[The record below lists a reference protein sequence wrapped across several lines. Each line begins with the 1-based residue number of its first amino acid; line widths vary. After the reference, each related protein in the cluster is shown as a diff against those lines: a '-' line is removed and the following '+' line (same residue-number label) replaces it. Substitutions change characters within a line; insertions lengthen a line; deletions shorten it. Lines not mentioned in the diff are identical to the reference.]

1 MSLLELVNLHKTF
14 EKGTVNENHVLR
26 GLDLT
31 IEDGDF
37 ISVIGGNGA
46 GKSTL
51 LNCIAGLI
59 SIDQGAITLD
69 NQSITKDSVEKR
81 SKDISRVFQDP
92 RMGTATNLTIE
103 ENMAIAHKRGNKRH
117 IFRQSVTD
125 DDRQLFKKS
134 LSQLGLGLENR
145 MKTDAAF
152 LSGGQR
158 QALTLAM
165 ATLVRPKLL
174 LLDEHTA
181 ALDPKTID
189 MVMELTQKVIE
200 EQRLTALMI
209 THNMEHAIAYGNRL
223 VMLYHGKIVVDVK
236 GEAKRNLTVAE
247 LMELF
252 HKNSGQQL
260 IDDALVLG

>member
-92 RMGTATNLTIE
+92 RMG
-103 ENMAIAHKRGNKRH
+103 
-117 IFRQSVTD
+117 FRV
-125 DDRQLFKKS
+125 
-134 LSQLGLGLENR
+134 
-145 MKTDAAF
+145 
-152 LSGGQR
+152 
-158 QALTLAM
+158 
-165 ATLVRPKLL
+165 
-174 LLDEHTA
+174 
-181 ALDPKTID
+181 II
-189 MVMELTQKVIE
+189 VIE
-200 EQRLTALMI
+200 ANSYVNTRSSRLLPKFKAQ
-209 THNMEHAIAYGNRL
+209 
-223 VMLYHGKIVVDVK
+223 KI
-236 GEAKRNLTVAE
+236 
-247 LMELF
+247 
-252 HKNSGQQL
+252 NSWC
-260 IDDALVLG
+260 AA

>member
-59 SIDQGAITLD
+59 PIDQGAITLD

-103 ENMAIAHKRGNKRH
+103 ENMATAHKRGNKRH

-125 DDRQLFKKS
+125 DDCQLFKKS
-134 LSQLGLGLENR
+134 LSQLGLG
-145 MKTDAAF
+145 
-152 LSGGQR
+152 
-158 QALTLAM
+158 
-165 ATLVRPKLL
+165 
-174 LLDEHTA
+174 
-181 ALDPKTID
+181 
-189 MVMELTQKVIE
+189 
-200 EQRLTALMI
+200 
-209 THNMEHAIAYGNRL
+209 
-223 VMLYHGKIVVDVK
+223 
-236 GEAKRNLTVAE
+236 
-247 LMELF
+247 
-252 HKNSGQQL
+252 
-260 IDDALVLG
+260 

>member
-59 SIDQGAITLD
+59 PIDQGAITLD

-117 IFRQSVTD
+117 IFRQSASSPHV
-125 DDRQLFKKS
+125 S
-134 LSQLGLGLENR
+134 
-145 MKTDAAF
+145 
-152 LSGGQR
+152 
-158 QALTLAM
+158 
-165 ATLVRPKLL
+165 
-174 LLDEHTA
+174 
-181 ALDPKTID
+181 
-189 MVMELTQKVIE
+189 
-200 EQRLTALMI
+200 
-209 THNMEHAIAYGNRL
+209 YGNSCSSQIIIT
-223 VMLYHGKIVVDVK
+223 G
-236 GEAKRNLTVAE
+236 
-247 LMELF
+247 
-252 HKNSGQQL
+252 
-260 IDDALVLG
+260 

>member
-26 GLDLT
+26 GLDLA

-59 SIDQGAITLD
+59 PIDQGTITLD

-103 ENMAIAHKRGNKRH
+103 
-117 IFRQSVTD
+117 
-125 DDRQLFKKS
+125 
-134 LSQLGLGLENR
+134 
-145 MKTDAAF
+145 
-152 LSGGQR
+152 
-158 QALTLAM
+158 
-165 ATLVRPKLL
+165 
-174 LLDEHTA
+174 
-181 ALDPKTID
+181 
-189 MVMELTQKVIE
+189 
-200 EQRLTALMI
+200 
-209 THNMEHAIAYGNRL
+209 
-223 VMLYHGKIVVDVK
+223 
-236 GEAKRNLTVAE
+236 
-247 LMELF
+247 
-252 HKNSGQQL
+252 
-260 IDDALVLG
+260 